1 MTQTV
6 ANRRLSTYENVLI
19 INRAMSDIIGITYNC
34 TVMNA
39 LGHVSGTLIACKCT
53 GFCGCGFSSNL
64 GLPYT
69 NSYCIEACLGKLMS

>member
-19 INRAMSDIIGITYNC
+19 INLAMSDIVGITYNC

-39 LGHVSGTLIACKCT
+39 LGHVSNTLVACKCT
-53 GFCGCGFSSNL
+53 GLYGFGFSSNL

-69 NSYCIEACLGKLMS
+69 AWEN